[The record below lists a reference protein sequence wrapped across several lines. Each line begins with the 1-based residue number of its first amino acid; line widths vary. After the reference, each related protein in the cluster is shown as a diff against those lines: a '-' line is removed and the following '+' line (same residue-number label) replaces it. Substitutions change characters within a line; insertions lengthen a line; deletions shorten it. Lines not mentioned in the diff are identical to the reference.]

1 MQLEFVFSHVCVWI
15 SKRKGWSK
23 GEKSVGEA
31 CGEMASVLSH
41 VSAEAVGSTTMT
53 SYLKLSHATLHY
65 LCWSRILSATP
76 YELQWNS

>member
-1 MQLEFVFSHVCVWI
+1 
-15 SKRKGWSK
+15 
-23 GEKSVGEA
+23 
-31 CGEMASVLSH
+31 MASVLSH

>member
-1 MQLEFVFSHVCVWI
+1 MFVFARSGSLREKDGV
-15 SKRKGWSK
+15 KERKVK
-23 GEKSVGEA
+23 A
-31 CGEMASVLSH
+31 RPAGEMASVLSH

-53 SYLKLSHATLHY
+53 SYLKLSHAALHY